1 MSGAFDWLDN
11 LTTQVG
17 NVAGKAV
24 DIVGQVG
31 AANAALKSAQL
42 QNDQTAARPA
52 ASLQATVS
60 GSGNMMLW
68 VGVGAAV
75 LVGAYLLLRKR

>member
-24 DIVGQVG
+24 DAVGAVG
-31 AANAALKSAQL
+31 AANAAANAAKL
-42 QNDQTAARPA
+42 QNDQTAVKPA

-60 GSGNMMLW
+60 GNGSVLLW
-68 VGVGAAV
+68 VGIGALV
-75 LVGAYLLLRKR
+75 LVGGYLLLRKR